1 MHDLSLTTSC
11 HHPEAHAHPTPTS
24 APTPKQSAQSLLIHE
39 CPGRA
44 LHLRYVGRGGES
56 PLSAGCYSRELA
68 LRLRPRPAAGSQR
81 QRSQNQGTPPHPRQR
96 RDPSPCDPNAQ
107 APSTMRRYLDLN
119 LSQTHW
125 YRMGKLRHRE
135 AVDLSEAHG
144 KLRRGW
150 EQTPPVA
157 PARGGSP
164 AHSLAPGNLPSQGDS
179 VHGAWSPRGCLGVV
193 LPHSCR
199 ATCLVPG
206 GRRQG
211 SRKAGRPHAPHGPR
225 ASTRRPLPPSAC
237 SPHLRSQREHFQP

>member
-1 MHDLSLTTSC
+1 MS
-11 HHPEAHAHPTPTS
+11 P
-24 APTPKQSAQSLLIHE
+24 
-39 CPGRA
+39 
-44 LHLRYVGRGGES
+44 
-56 PLSAGCYSRELA
+56 PLSRMLLEGAGSQ
-68 LRLRPRPAAGSQR
+68 LRPRPTAGSQR

-107 APSTMRRYLDLN
+107 APSTMRRYRDLN

-125 YRMGKLRHRE
+125 YQMGKLRHRE
-135 AVDLSEAHG
+135 AVDLSEAHV

-199 ATCLVPG
+199 AACLVPG
-206 GRRQG
+206 GWRQG
-211 SRKAGRPHAPHGPR
+211 SRRRGVLTPPTGLGPAPAAP
-225 ASTRRPLPPSAC
+225 SLPLPALRTSAASGSISSREWGHVTLCAWSETQSSHPDQQGPAPVHPAPSPDAL
-237 SPHLRSQREHFQP
+237 SPP

>member
-1 MHDLSLTTSC
+1 
-11 HHPEAHAHPTPTS
+11 
-24 APTPKQSAQSLLIHE
+24 
-39 CPGRA
+39 
-44 LHLRYVGRGGES
+44 
-56 PLSAGCYSRELA
+56 
-68 LRLRPRPAAGSQR
+68 
-81 QRSQNQGTPPHPRQR
+81 
-96 RDPSPCDPNAQ
+96 
-107 APSTMRRYLDLN
+107 MRRYLDLN

-135 AVDLSEAHG
+135 AVDLSEAHV

-199 ATCLVPG
+199 AACLVPG

-225 ASTRRPLPPSAC
+225 GQHPPPPPSLCLLSAPPQPAGAFPAVSGVTLC
-237 SPHLRSQREHFQP
+237 AWSETQSSHPDQQGPAPVHPAPSPDALSPP